1 MADDERYLDVAG
13 LAVPLAG
20 GLRETGDPWEPF
32 HLVDVSGG
40 VVAPAAAYLRDVQAC
55 GRSDE
60 TLRSYG
66 MDLLRWFRF
75 CWAAGLD
82 WDQVTRAEAGD
93 FCRWLRIAGKPDG
106 PHWRARLAG
115 DAGEAVMVPAAGG
128 PQRGAPNPVTGKPA
142 AGRTYAPATVAH
154 CETVLATFMISI
166 LSPGSVR
173 W

>member
-1 MADDERYLDVAG
+1 MR
-13 LAVPLAG
+13 AVGFDAA
-20 GLRETGDPWEPF
+20 
-32 HLVDVSGG
+32 
-40 VVAPAAAYLRDVQAC
+40 VVRDGPAALVP
-55 GRSDE
+55 
-60 TLRSYG
+60 T
-66 MDLLRWFRF
+66 

-106 PHWRARLAG
+106 PHWRPRLAG

-154 CETVLATFMISI
+154 CETVLRHFYDFHLDFGYAFATADGDVGRIQESE
-166 LSPGSVR
+166 VR
-173 W
+173 GAGWYPLAVAERLVGHRIGRAVSAPPDRLTGPR